1 MPKEEDIK
9 LYAGDSAVVVRHE
22 EKGGFLVEIYHHMDK
37 TILTRDDIAFYA
49 LLTRGMAYHV
59 TSDLESVLNYG
70 RKSFEN
76 TDNEVKVH

>member
-1 MPKEEDIK
+1 
-9 LYAGDSAVVVRHE
+9 
-22 EKGGFLVEIYHHMDK
+22 
-37 TILTRDDIAFYA
+37 
-49 LLTRGMAYHV
+49 MAYHV